1 MEQSAG
7 AESHFLTPTTVD
19 VGMVN
24 GISEAYGNAGLIL
37 RVTPPSPEE
46 IAALPEGSVLIGL
59 LKPFEDKARLA
70 ALNARK
76 ITAFSL
82 ELLPRISR
90 AQSMDALSSQASC
103 AGYQCGLIAAARC
116 TKFFPMLTTAAG
128 TIRPARVLVIG
139 AGVAGLQAIATC
151 KRLGAMVEAYD
162 VRSAAREQIE
172 SLGAKFVDT
181 GVSAD
186 GAGGYARDLTA
197 EEKAQQ
203 TEKLAKAVAMSDVV
217 ITTAAIPGKKAPI
230 IITTD
235 MISRMKYGAIIVDM
249 AAESGGNCA
258 LTQPGEH
265 VIANDVNIHG
275 PLNLPSRMPT
285 HASELYA
292 KNIYNFISPWIKDG
306 ELVFDWSDE
315 VVAGTLL
322 CKDGATVHGKIK
334 QILEKPDGRPARALY
349 LHARRLHRLRDHRQ
363 GAGHPA
369 HAADV
374 RFQLHPRRR
383 VVGAMIMLGS
393 ADTPLQQ
400 AIGFFAVALGAANA
414 AGGYVV
420 TERMLAMFKKK
431 DGCVMT
437 LPLYVQGAWFPAPC
451 SSSRPE
457 RHEFAGQCAQGHRL
471 GRLRHADRHCRHFP
485 RPRPEEHRADGT
497 GAGHRGG
504 GCLDF
509 RQEGQDDRHAAD
521 GRHLQRHGRRCGGGD
536 CRHRVRQGAT
546 HSTGSRRWA
555 CSAR

>member
-1 MEQSAG
+1 MPLSIAVARERTTGESRVALVPETAKKFTALGARLRMEQSAG
-7 AESHFLTPTTVD
+7 TESHFLDSDYAEVNM
-19 VGMVN
+19 VG
-24 GISEAYGNAGLIL
+24 GIAEAYGGAQLIL
-37 RVTPPSPEE
+37 RVTPPNAEE

-59 LKPFEDKARLA
+59 LKPFDDKSRLA
-70 ALNARK
+70 ALNAKK
-76 ITAFSL
+76 ITAFAL

-151 KRLGAMVEAYD
+151 KRLGAMVDAYD
-162 VRSAAREQIE
+162 VRAAAREQIE

-186 GAGGYARDLTA
+186 GSGGYARDLTA

-203 TEKLAKAVAMSDVV
+203 TEKLAKAVALSDVV

-235 MISRMKYGAIIVDM
+235 MIARMKYGAIIVDM

-292 KNIYNFISPWIKDG
+292 KNLYNFLAPWIKDG
-306 ELVFDWSDE
+306 ELAFDWEDD

-322 CKDGATVHGKIK
+322 CKDGVTVHSVVK
-334 QILEKPDGRPARALY
+334 Q
-349 LHARRLHRLRDHRQ
+349 
-363 GAGHPA
+363 
-369 HAADV
+369 
-374 RFQLHPRRR
+374 
-383 VVGAMIMLGS
+383 
-393 ADTPLQQ
+393 
-400 AIGFFAVALGAANA
+400 
-414 AGGYVV
+414 
-420 TERMLAMFKKK
+420 
-431 DGCVMT
+431 VM
-437 LPLYVQGAWFPAPC
+437 
-451 SSSRPE
+451 
-457 RHEFAGQCAQGHRL
+457 
-471 GRLRHADRHCRHFP
+471 
-485 RPRPEEHRADGT
+485 
-497 GAGHRGG
+497 
-504 GCLDF
+504 
-509 RQEGQDDRHAAD
+509 
-521 GRHLQRHGRRCGGGD
+521 GD
-536 CRHRVRQGAT
+536 A
-546 HSTGSRRWA
+546 
-555 CSAR
+555 

>member
-1 MEQSAG
+1 MPLTLAVARETADGENRTALVPETAKKFAALGAALRMEQSAG
-7 AESHFLTPTTVD
+7 INSHFLDPDYSGVD
-19 VGMVN
+19 FVN
-24 GISEAYGNAGLIL
+24 GRAEAYAGAEVVL

-59 LKPFEDKARLA
+59 LKPYDSRERLA

-90 AQSMDALSSQASC
+90 AQSMDALSSQGSC

-162 VRSAAREQIE
+162 VRAAAREQIE

-186 GAGGYARDLTA
+186 GAGGYARELTA
-197 EEKAQQ
+197 EEKAAQ

-217 ITTAAIPGKKAPI
+217 ITTAAIPGKKAPV

-235 MISRMKYGAIIVDM
+235 MIGRMKYGAIIVDM

-292 KNIYNFISPWIKDG
+292 KNIYNFLSPWIKDG
-306 ELVFDWSDE
+306 NLQFDWSDE
-315 VVAGTLL
+315 IVAGTLL
-322 CKDGATVHGKIK
+322 CKDGATVHDTVK
-334 QILEKPDGRPARALY
+334 Q
-349 LHARRLHRLRDHRQ
+349 
-363 GAGHPA
+363 
-369 HAADV
+369 V
-374 RFQLHPRRR
+374 
-383 VVGAMIMLGS
+383 LGE
-393 ADTPLQQ
+393 A
-400 AIGFFAVALGAANA
+400 
-414 AGGYVV
+414 
-420 TERMLAMFKKK
+420 
-431 DGCVMT
+431 
-437 LPLYVQGAWFPAPC
+437 
-451 SSSRPE
+451 
-457 RHEFAGQCAQGHRL
+457 
-471 GRLRHADRHCRHFP
+471 
-485 RPRPEEHRADGT
+485 
-497 GAGHRGG
+497 
-504 GCLDF
+504 
-509 RQEGQDDRHAAD
+509 
-521 GRHLQRHGRRCGGGD
+521 
-536 CRHRVRQGAT
+536 
-546 HSTGSRRWA
+546 
-555 CSAR
+555 

>member
-1 MEQSAG
+1 MPLTIAVTRERGPGESRVALVPETAKKFIALGAQLRMEQSAG
-7 AESHFLTPTTVD
+7 VDSHLLDPD
-19 VGMVN
+19 YVGVSMVN
-24 GISEAYGNAGLIL
+24 GITEAYGAAQLIL

-46 IAALPEGSVLIGL
+46 IAAMPDGAVLIGL

-70 ALNARK
+70 ALNAKR

-90 AQSMDALSSQASC
+90 AQSMDALSSQGSC

-203 TEKLAKAVAMSDVV
+203 TEKLAKAVALSDVV

-230 IITTD
+230 IITVD
-235 MISRMKYGAIIVDM
+235 MIKRMKYGAIIVDM

-265 VIANDVNIHG
+265 VVANDVNIHG

-292 KNIYNFISPWIKDG
+292 KNLYNFLSPWIKDG
-306 ELVFDWSDE
+306 ELKFDWTDE

-322 CKDGATVHGKIK
+322 CKDGVTVHPIVK
-334 QILEKPDGRPARALY
+334 Q
-349 LHARRLHRLRDHRQ
+349 
-363 GAGHPA
+363 
-369 HAADV
+369 V
-374 RFQLHPRRR
+374 
-383 VVGAMIMLGS
+383 LGD
-393 ADTPLQQ
+393 A
-400 AIGFFAVALGAANA
+400 
-414 AGGYVV
+414 
-420 TERMLAMFKKK
+420 
-431 DGCVMT
+431 
-437 LPLYVQGAWFPAPC
+437 
-451 SSSRPE
+451 
-457 RHEFAGQCAQGHRL
+457 
-471 GRLRHADRHCRHFP
+471 
-485 RPRPEEHRADGT
+485 
-497 GAGHRGG
+497 
-504 GCLDF
+504 
-509 RQEGQDDRHAAD
+509 
-521 GRHLQRHGRRCGGGD
+521 
-536 CRHRVRQGAT
+536 
-546 HSTGSRRWA
+546 
-555 CSAR
+555 

>member
-1 MEQSAG
+1 MSLSIAVVRERLPGESRVALVPETAKKFAALGARLRMEQSAG
-7 AESHFLTPTTVD
+7 IESHFLDTDYAEVSM
-19 VGMVN
+19 VG
-24 GISEAYGNAGLIL
+24 GIAEAYADAQLIL
-37 RVTPPSPEE
+37 RVTPPSAEE

-151 KRLGAMVEAYD
+151 NRLGAMVDAYD

-181 GVSAD
+181 GVAAD
-186 GAGGYARDLTA
+186 GSGGYARELTA
-197 EEKAQQ
+197 EEKAAQA
-203 TEKLAKAVAMSDVV
+203 EKLTKAVAMADVV
-217 ITTAAIPGKKAPI
+217 ITTAAIPGKKAPV
-230 IITTD
+230 IITTE
-235 MISRMKYGAIIVDM
+235 MIGRMKYGALIVDM

-292 KNIYNFISPWIKDG
+292 KNLYNFLAPWIKDG
-306 ELVFDWSDE
+306 QLNFDWSDD

-322 CKDGATVHGKIK
+322 CKDGVTVHPVVK
-334 QILEKPDGRPARALY
+334 Q
-349 LHARRLHRLRDHRQ
+349 
-363 GAGHPA
+363 
-369 HAADV
+369 V
-374 RFQLHPRRR
+374 
-383 VVGAMIMLGS
+383 LGE
-393 ADTPLQQ
+393 A
-400 AIGFFAVALGAANA
+400 
-414 AGGYVV
+414 
-420 TERMLAMFKKK
+420 
-431 DGCVMT
+431 
-437 LPLYVQGAWFPAPC
+437 
-451 SSSRPE
+451 
-457 RHEFAGQCAQGHRL
+457 
-471 GRLRHADRHCRHFP
+471 
-485 RPRPEEHRADGT
+485 
-497 GAGHRGG
+497 
-504 GCLDF
+504 
-509 RQEGQDDRHAAD
+509 
-521 GRHLQRHGRRCGGGD
+521 
-536 CRHRVRQGAT
+536 
-546 HSTGSRRWA
+546 
-555 CSAR
+555 

>member
-1 MEQSAG
+1 MQLCIAVVRERAPGESRTALVPETAKKFAALGARLRMEQSA
-7 AESHFLTPTTVD
+7 AIESHFLDQDFPD
-19 VGMVN
+19 VTMVT
-24 GISEAYGNAGLIL
+24 GITEGYTNAGLIM
-37 RVTPPSPEE
+37 RVAPPSPEE
-46 IAALPEGSVLIGL
+46 IAAMPEGSVLIGL

-186 GAGGYARDLTA
+186 GAGGYARELTA
-197 EEKAQQ
+197 EEKAAQA
-203 TEKLAKAVAMSDVV
+203 EKLAKAVAQADVV
-217 ITTAAIPGKKAPI
+217 ITTAAVPGKKAPVI
-230 IITTD
+230 VTVD
-235 MISRMKYGAIIVDM
+235 MIKRMKYGAIIVDM

-306 ELVFDWSDE
+306 ELVFDWDDE
-315 VVAGTLL
+315 IVAGTLL
-322 CKDGATVHGKIK
+322 CK
-334 QILEKPDGRPARALY
+334 
-349 LHARRLHRLRDHRQ
+349 
-363 GAGHPA
+363 
-369 HAADV
+369 
-374 RFQLHPRRR
+374 
-383 VVGAMIMLGS
+383 
-393 ADTPLQQ
+393 
-400 AIGFFAVALGAANA
+400 
-414 AGGYVV
+414 
-420 TERMLAMFKKK
+420 
-431 DGCVMT
+431 
-437 LPLYVQGAWFPAPC
+437 
-451 SSSRPE
+451 
-457 RHEFAGQCAQGHRL
+457 
-471 GRLRHADRHCRHFP
+471 
-485 RPRPEEHRADGT
+485 
-497 GAGHRGG
+497 
-504 GCLDF
+504 
-509 RQEGQDDRHAAD
+509 
-521 GRHLQRHGRRCGGGD
+521 
-536 CRHRVRQGAT
+536 
-546 HSTGSRRWA
+546 
-555 CSAR
+555 